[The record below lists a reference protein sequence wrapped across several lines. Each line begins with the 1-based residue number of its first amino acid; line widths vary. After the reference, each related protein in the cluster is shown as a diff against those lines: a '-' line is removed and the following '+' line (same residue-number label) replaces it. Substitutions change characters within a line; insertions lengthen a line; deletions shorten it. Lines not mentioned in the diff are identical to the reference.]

1 MKDLESLFNAFF
13 VTNVETFALA
23 DIVWTLLMP
32 FFLTFI
38 IAYTYKK
45 FYVGHEYK
53 QEFVYS
59 LFVFG
64 VVAAFMTLVIG
75 NNLARAFG
83 LVGALSLIRFRTALK
98 SSNDTIYL
106 FWTLSIGMACGA
118 GFFMA
123 AIILTVFLFMA
134 IWFLHKIKIGK
145 IHTYSIVLS
154 VTAGAKDYERLAVQI
169 KEHLN
174 LEELASSLINQ
185 HINSQTD
192 FVKLNFEV
200 HLPEDRNYQ
209 DIQEK
214 LKEKFPSLKEIIFYN
229 HESAIFL

>member
-83 LVGALSLIRFRTALK
+83 
-98 SSNDTIYL
+98 
-106 FWTLSIGMACGA
+106 
-118 GFFMA
+118 
-123 AIILTVFLFMA
+123 
-134 IWFLHKIKIGK
+134 
-145 IHTYSIVLS
+145 
-154 VTAGAKDYERLAVQI
+154 
-169 KEHLN
+169 
-174 LEELASSLINQ
+174 
-185 HINSQTD
+185 
-192 FVKLNFEV
+192 
-200 HLPEDRNYQ
+200 
-209 DIQEK
+209 
-214 LKEKFPSLKEIIFYN
+214 
-229 HESAIFL
+229 